1 MASGAM
7 RLDGAADRRA
17 LWRLGLVGAAL
28 YAMTLAGPSVHQRL
42 GDLAFIA
49 LAVAQGL
56 LVLLATRLAVGCRER
71 LGLALILGIAVALR
85 LALLPVPPH
94 LSSDVYRY
102 VWDGRV
108 QGAGINPYRHV
119 PEAPALEALRDE
131 AVFPYINRRDY
142 AVTIYPPAAQML
154 FALVNRVSDSVLAI
168 KLALVACEAATV
180 AVLVDLLRRLRLPAT
195 RVVAYAWH
203 PLAVWEVAGS
213 GHIDAA
219 MVAATMLG
227 LWFALVPGRR
237 LLAACVLA
245 VAALFKPF
253 AALALSAAW
262 QPRRRRGDWQAPAV
276 ALATAALLYLPYL
289 SVGAGVLGFLP
300 TYLGEERMDTGT
312 GFWLVAAVEQF
323 LGPVAWARPLY
334 LAAGAALLGGLALA
348 VPFGHDQGLEAKL
361 RRLFWLVLAFVV
373 LLSPN
378 WPWYY
383 LVLLPFVA
391 LFGPAPGWAATVCC
405 FVLYDE
411 IWHDLEVDFAVRDT
425 VLNLVVLGALMSTL
439 PRPRRPVRPGVATP
453 AEEGP
458 IP

>member
-1 MASGAM
+1 MALRAAM
-7 RLDGAADRRA
+7 SDGAADRGAAPPR
-17 LWRLGLVGAAL
+17 RLILVGAAL
-28 YAMTLAGPSVHQRL
+28 LALTLAGPAVHLRL
-42 GDLAFIA
+42 GDLAFIG
-49 LAVAQGL
+49 LAVTQGV
-56 LVLLATRLAVGCRER
+56 LVAFATRLAEGCAER
-71 LGLALILGIAVALR
+71 RGLFIILGIALALR

-94 LSSDVYRY
+94 LSTDAYRY

-108 QGAGINPYRHV
+108 QGEGINPYRHV
-119 PEAPALEALRDE
+119 PEAPELAALRDE
-131 AVFPYINRRDY
+131 AVFPHINRRDY
-142 AVTIYPPAAQML
+142 AVTIYPPAAQIL
-154 FALVNRVSDSVLAI
+154 FFAVNRVSDGILAM
-168 KLALVACEAATV
+168 KLAMVAAEAITI
-180 AVLVDLLRRLRLPAT
+180 AVLLGLLRRLRRPAT

-203 PLAVWEVAGS
+203 PLAVWEIAGS
-213 GHIDAA
+213 AHVDAA
-219 MVAATMLG
+219 MVAAMMLG
-227 LWFALVPGRR
+227 LWVALVLGRR
-237 LLAACVLA
+237 VSAAGILAA
-245 VAALFKPF
+245 AALLKPF
-253 AALALSAAW
+253 AALALPAAW
-262 QPRRRRGDWQAPAV
+262 RPWDWRAPAA
-276 ALATAALLYLPYL
+276 ALAVTALLYLPYL

-300 TYLGEERMDTGT
+300 TYLGEERIDTGT
-312 GFWLVAAVEQF
+312 GFWFVAAVERF
-323 LGPVAWARPLY
+323 LGPLAWARPLY
-334 LAAGAALLGGLALA
+334 LAAGAALLCGLALA

-411 IWHDLEVDFAVRDT
+411 IRHDLEVDFAVRDT

-439 PRPRRPVRPGVATP
+439 PRPRRRVRPGVATP

>member
-154 FALVNRVSDSVLAI
+154 FALVNRVSDSVLAL
-168 KLALVACEAATV
+168 KLALVACEAVTV

-203 PLAVWEVAGS
+203 PLAAWEVAGS

-237 LLAACVLA
+237 LLAACILA
-245 VAALFKPF
+245 AAALLKPF

-262 QPRRRRGDWQAPAV
+262 QPRRRCGDWRAPAV

-300 TYLGEERMDTGT
+300 TYFREEHIDTDQ
-312 GFWLVAAVEQF
+312 GFWLVTTLQYAT
-323 LGPVAWARPLY
+323 GPVAWASPLY
-334 LAAGAALLGGLALA
+334 LAAGAALIGGLALA
-348 VPFGHDQGLEAKL
+348 VPFSRDQGLEARL
-361 RRLFWLVLAFVV
+361 RRLFWLFFAFLM

-378 WPWYY
+378 LPWYY
-383 LVLLPFVA
+383 MALLPFVA
-391 LFGPAPGWAATVCC
+391 LLGPAPGWAATICC
-405 FVLYDE
+405 FVLYDVVGAD
-411 IWHDLEVDFAVRDT
+411 IEVDFAVRDT
-425 VLNLVVLGALMSTL
+425 VLNLVVLAALVAALRS
-439 PRPRRPVRPGVATP
+439 RRRPAP
-453 AEEGP
+453 AAELVE
-458 IP
+458 IPR